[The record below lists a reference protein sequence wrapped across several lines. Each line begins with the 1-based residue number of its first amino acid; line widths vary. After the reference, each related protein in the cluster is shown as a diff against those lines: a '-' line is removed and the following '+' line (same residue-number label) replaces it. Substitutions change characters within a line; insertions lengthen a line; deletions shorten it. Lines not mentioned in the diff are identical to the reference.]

1 MNNVIMALAFFSSA
15 LVGGIAIKNT
25 FERFADEIKT
35 EIAVLATKNNNDIQD
50 MANRLRNVDL
60 KGEKLHVK
68 IYADDY
74 PGEKAEK
81 LYEICATND
90 ELVKVLLQLETLVE
104 KEQQDERSVQQ
115 LQNPQ
120 VVLSGGAGRG
130 LDL

>member
-90 ELVKVLLQLETLVE
+90 ELVKVLLQLETLV
-104 KEQQDERSVQQ
+104 KREQQDERSVQQ